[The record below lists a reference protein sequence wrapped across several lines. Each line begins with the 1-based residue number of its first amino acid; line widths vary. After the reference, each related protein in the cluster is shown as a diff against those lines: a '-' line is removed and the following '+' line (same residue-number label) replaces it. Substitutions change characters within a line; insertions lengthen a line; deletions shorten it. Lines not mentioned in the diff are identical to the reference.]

1 MAKKPIPIPV
11 VPVEQPKQEEP
22 PKCPPVGA
30 PAWMATFADIAILL
44 MAFFVLI
51 LSFAEFNQPKFKMIA
66 GSLRESFGVQRD
78 IPVVEQ
84 PRGTTV
90 LELKFSPSPE
100 PSITKELTQDT
111 TTTEQPKIRS
121 DVDDQQKRSDHDQK
135 QTGDQGEK
143 SEEERRDEMR
153 QELAQLLKQALQ
165 AGELTAK
172 VEDDQVVLDYQP
184 TSETEGSL
192 EQAGMNNQFQQ
203 QTGAED
209 QMAQEQLAQDQQ
221 EGLPQ
226 IDPLTG
232 LPRDQENSG
241 MPQEDLSNGLP
252 QMAENQSTELSEEAL
267 MAELIEKLND
277 VAQNALEAETEGDG
291 AAEGAANHPEGIDGQ
306 SKAAIASDKLAVA
319 LRRELGEGL
328 VQVEQR
334 DGKVY
339 VTVGAGGAFPS
350 GTADLTQD
358 AVEIMDR
365 IAFAAMNE
373 ASSITVTG
381 HTDDVPLSAGSQF
394 RDNWGLAAARSASV
408 VRELAGSGL
417 IDPTQLTA
425 TSMGESQPV
434 ADNSTPEGREQN
446 RRIEIEISY

>member
-121 DVDDQQKRSDHDQK
+121 DVEDQQKRSDHDQK

-153 QELAQLLKQALQ
+153 QELA
-165 AGELTAK
+165 
-172 VEDDQVVLDYQP
+172 
-184 TSETEGSL
+184 
-192 EQAGMNNQFQQ
+192 
-203 QTGAED
+203 
-209 QMAQEQLAQDQQ
+209 
-221 EGLPQ
+221 
-226 IDPLTG
+226 
-232 LPRDQENSG
+232 
-241 MPQEDLSNGLP
+241 
-252 QMAENQSTELSEEAL
+252 
-267 MAELIEKLND
+267 
-277 VAQNALEAETEGDG
+277 
-291 AAEGAANHPEGIDGQ
+291 
-306 SKAAIASDKLAVA
+306 
-319 LRRELGEGL
+319 
-328 VQVEQR
+328 
-334 DGKVY
+334 
-339 VTVGAGGAFPS
+339 
-350 GTADLTQD
+350 
-358 AVEIMDR
+358 
-365 IAFAAMNE
+365 
-373 ASSITVTG
+373 
-381 HTDDVPLSAGSQF
+381 
-394 RDNWGLAAARSASV
+394 
-408 VRELAGSGL
+408 
-417 IDPTQLTA
+417 
-425 TSMGESQPV
+425 
-434 ADNSTPEGREQN
+434 
-446 RRIEIEISY
+446 

>member
-11 VPVEQPKQEEP
+11 VPVEQPNQEEP
-22 PKCPPVGA
+22 PKCPPVGV

-121 DVDDQQKRSDHDQK
+121 DVDDQQKRSDHDQE

-221 EGLPQ
+221 DGLPQ

-358 AVEIMDR
+358 AREIMDR